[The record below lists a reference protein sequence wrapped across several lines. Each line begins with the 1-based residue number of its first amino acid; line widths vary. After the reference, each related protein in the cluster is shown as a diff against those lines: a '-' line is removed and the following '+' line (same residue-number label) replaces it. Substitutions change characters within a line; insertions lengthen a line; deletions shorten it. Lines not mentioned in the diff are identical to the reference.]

1 MTRPV
6 FLHSILCALALAA
19 AGCSTEQ
26 RPADQLP
33 MYGGKIS
40 VNPKQSALGPPKRV
54 ARERRHPPD
63 GPPSYIPRGK
73 TKKARKVDTSEI
85 IHVLEKDYA
94 RNRDAEKAVDLGFSH
109 FLKRDYVT
117 AMQRFNQ
124 GWLLNPNNGDAYHG
138 FALVV
143 FERDRNVEEAEV
155 LFWIAIRLGNA
166 SSGAY
171 SDFGRFFF
179 LLGRHSDAADIMGEG
194 LKIDPEFVDLRRRR
208 AVALMML
215 RNYDEACTEAVRAE
229 SDYKKAGRKVAKP
242 VRDILNSPNCRLRA
256 MR

>member
-1 MTRPV
+1 M
-6 FLHSILCALALAA
+6 LWALVLAA

-40 VNPKQSALGPPKRV
+40 VKPGKPGDRPGKRV
-54 ARERRHPPD
+54 AREHRQPP
-63 GPPSYIPRGK
+63 GGIPSYVPRGK

-85 IHVLEKDYA
+85 MRVLEKDNA
-94 RNRDAEKAVDLGFSH
+94 RNRDAEKAVDLGFSY

-117 AMQRFNQ
+117 AMRRFNQ
-124 GWLLNPNNGDAYHG
+124 AWLLNPNNGDTYHG

-155 LFWIAIRLGNA
+155 MFWIAIRLGNA

-171 SDFGRFFF
+171 SDFGRFFI
-179 LLGRHSDAADIMGEG
+179 LIGRYSDAANILGEG
-194 LKIDPEFVDLRRRR
+194 LKIDPEFVDMRRRR

-215 RNYDEACTEAVRAE
+215 RNYDEACTEAARA
-229 SDYKKAGRKVAKP
+229 KAGYTKAGLKVARP
-242 VRDILNSPNCRLRA
+242 VREILRSPNCRRRA
-256 MR
+256 SQ